1 MSSQDKYLENKY
13 HFYAYSIYLAIFS
26 DTLKS
31 YFCNIHNIAYC
42 GVIQPFKR
50 F

>member
-31 YFCNIHNIAYC
+31 YFLQHSLHRLLRCN
-42 GVIQPFKR
+42 PTF
-50 F
+50 